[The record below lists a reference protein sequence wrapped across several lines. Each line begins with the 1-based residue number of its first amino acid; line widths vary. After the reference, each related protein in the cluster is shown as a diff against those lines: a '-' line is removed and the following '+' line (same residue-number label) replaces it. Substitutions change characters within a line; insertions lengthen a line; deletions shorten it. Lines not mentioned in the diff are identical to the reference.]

1 MRRMSARSAA
11 VTVVA
16 LAGVG
21 TASLAM
27 VILQQ
32 VWDPQDE
39 RLGRVALVIDVDTA
53 AAAQLALAPGISP
66 AVAES
71 IVRARTAGRGPRSFE
86 ELSAYE
92 GVDAESLSLAQ
103 AYLRFPSGSM
113 LRAGPTSE
121 PAAGRASQ

>member
-27 VILQQ
+27 LILQPG
-32 VWDPQDE
+32 WDPGGE
-39 RLGRVALVIDVDTA
+39 LPRRVALIIDVDTA

-66 AVAES
+66 AAAEY
-71 IVRARTAGRGPRSFE
+71 IVRARTAGRGPRSIE
-86 ELSAYE
+86 ELSAFE
-92 GVDAESLSLAQ
+92 GVDAESLALAQ
-103 AYLRFPSGSM
+103 SYLRFPSDSM